1 MCFDN
6 AEELFDTEAI
16 PRKKIKY
23 EIIIDSS
30 DEKRVMVQNKYLFQ
44 RIKLIFRKNKSQQA
58 ILNPRKESRQP
69 NWNAISRNHNKRIL
83 HLAAMSIIDARVKK
97 LKGNRDGIAKRRQ
110 Q

>member
-44 RIKLIFRKNKSQQA
+44 RIKLIFRKNKSQ
-58 ILNPRKESRQP
+58 
-69 NWNAISRNHNKRIL
+69 
-83 HLAAMSIIDARVKK
+83 
-97 LKGNRDGIAKRRQ
+97 
-110 Q
+110 